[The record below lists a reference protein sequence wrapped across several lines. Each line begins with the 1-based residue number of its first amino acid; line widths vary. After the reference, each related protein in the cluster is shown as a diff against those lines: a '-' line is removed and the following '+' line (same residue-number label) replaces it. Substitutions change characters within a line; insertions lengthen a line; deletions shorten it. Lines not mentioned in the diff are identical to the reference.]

1 MNLALNEPLMWA
13 QCVKKA
19 VTQDPYVLM
28 KCSSL
33 FCLGTAMNCDVIWL
47 DASNIQWGEG
57 IIHLTANG
65 LEHQVQ
71 FHCTLGSTHTA
82 YFELATS
89 TEAVKNLQI
98 SLLFVFRYRP
108 CKHPGPRSQM
118 LLNSGPPTTCAADP
132 DQQGIKLWPHSCCLW
147 STKSS
152 TTRTSRCKKQKK
164 RYLYFFLNPSQ
175 QI

>member
-1 MNLALNEPLMWA
+1 MNTLMWA
-13 QCVKKA
+13 RCVKAA

-71 FHCTLGSTHTA
+71 FHCTLGSTRTA

-89 TEAVKNLQI
+89 TEAVKNLQVP
-98 SLLFVFRYRP
+98 LLFVFRYRP
-108 CKHPGPRSQM
+108 CKHPAPKSQK
-118 LLNSGPPTTCAADP
+118 LLNSGLQPPVLLIQSSKELSYDHIAAASEAQNQARP
-132 DQQGIKLWPHSCCLW
+132 GQAGA
-147 STKSS
+147 KS
-152 TTRTSRCKKQKK
+152 RRKD
-164 RYLYFFLNPSQ
+164 
-175 QI
+175 